1 MKFLK
6 KFNNNVALVE
16 DSSDIEWIVIGKG
29 IGFGSEKG
37 DKVDKTIIDRR
48 FVAEPTN
55 GQVDLLQTIASM
67 DPEII
72 ELASEVT
79 KEAERF
85 LEITFST
92 RNYITLADH
101 LNYAIQR
108 TQESVEYTENLR
120 WEVKKLYPK
129 EYQAALKTIETIN
142 NQLNVTL
149 PKSEETFITYHFVNA
164 QNDEGKLENTV
175 KMTKLINRILEVVKY
190 HFQIELDE
198 ESLNYVRFLTH
209 LRYFI
214 IRQTHGETMHQESI
228 DQTVVEA
235 VKTTYGRA
243 YEAAEKVSN
252 LLYKQEGWILSS
264 DEMLYLTLHIRR
276 VTSRIKR

>member
-1 MKFLK
+1 MEFLK
-6 KFNNNVALVE
+6 KFNNNVALVK
-16 DSSDIEWIVIGKG
+16 DTTDIEWIVIGKG

-37 DKVDKTIIDRR
+37 DNVDETIVDRR

-55 GQVDLLQTIASM
+55 GQIDLLQTIASM

-79 KEAERF
+79 KEAEKF

-108 TQESVEYTENLR
+108 TLDSAEYTENLR

-129 EYQAALKTIETIN
+129 EYQAALKAIETIN
-142 NQLNVTL
+142 RQLKVTL

-164 QNDEGKLENTV
+164 QNNEGKLENTV

-214 IRQTHGETMHQESI
+214 IRQTHGENMHHESI

-235 VKTTYGRA
+235 VKATYGRA

-252 LLYKQEGWILSS
+252 LLYKQEGWRLSS

-276 VTSRIKR
+276 VTSRINR